1 MFDFLNGFGG
11 VLNVQVEAADSWRQV
26 FLQEVVLT
34 LTVAGQ
40 FHDRGTVE
48 GGADIGDV
56 MDYAIAIG
64 NAGSVTLTNMGKSNC
79 QHFTTVP
86 EAPKGVVSCQWHSS
100 MNILHWSRCVPY
112 CAALQSRGLGR
123 NKRKRPRLSPSFTD

>member
-1 MFDFLNGFGG
+1 MTVYNSNDGSLRALVSMFDFLNGFGG
-11 VLNVQVEAADSWRQV
+11 VLNMQVEAADSWRQV

-86 EAPKGVVSCQWHSS
+86 EAPKGVVHV
-100 MNILHWSRCVPY
+100 NGTLP
-112 CAALQSRGLGR
+112 
-123 NKRKRPRLSPSFTD
+123 